1 MIFER
6 CRLVSDA
13 HVPPGPANI
22 FAMRSASASAASTRV
37 ADFFASM
44 GQSTRAGGVIAAD
57 SPAGG
62 IAGSTDFVMGAGVGA
77 RETIAGAADVFALL
91 EWLEEQRDGFT
102 DKLIHRQAFGIRG
115 EPHQR
120 IQDERMRQ

>member
-1 MIFER
+1 MMFPSESFSRPSTPGLKRNLLILER
-6 CRLVSDA
+6 CLLVSDA

-22 FAMRSASASAASTRV
+22 FAMRSASASAASTRA

-62 IAGSTDFVMGAGVGA
+62 TTGATDFVVGAGAGGRA
-77 RETIAGAADVFALL
+77 TIAGAA
-91 EWLEEQRDGFT
+91 
-102 DKLIHRQAFGIRG
+102 
-115 EPHQR
+115 
-120 IQDERMRQ
+120 